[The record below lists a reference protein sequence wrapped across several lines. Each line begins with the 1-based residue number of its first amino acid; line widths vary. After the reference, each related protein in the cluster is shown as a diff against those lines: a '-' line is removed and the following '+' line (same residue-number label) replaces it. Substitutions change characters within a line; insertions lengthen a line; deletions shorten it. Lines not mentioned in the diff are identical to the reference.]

1 MAPQGKFRLN
11 KKTVAYIAKYD
22 KGLGAALDAVANA
35 AAENAGATVDEYVTD
50 RQVRGI
56 YGKKEDQAKHG
67 AVSKAFGRLGLR
79 LR

>member
-1 MAPQGKFRLN
+1 MARQGKFRLN
-11 KKTVAYIAKYD
+11 KKTIAYIAKND
-22 KGLGAALDAVANA
+22 QGLGAALDAVANPA
-35 AAENAGATVDEYVTD
+35 AADAGATVEEYVTD